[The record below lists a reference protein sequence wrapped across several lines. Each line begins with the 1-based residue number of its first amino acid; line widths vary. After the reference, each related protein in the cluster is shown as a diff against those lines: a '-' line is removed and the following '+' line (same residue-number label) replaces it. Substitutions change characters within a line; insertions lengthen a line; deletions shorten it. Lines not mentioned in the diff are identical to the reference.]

1 LFQWASTIIMQLA
14 CWSSTKWISSSSHL
28 ELTCSCHDIAQIYC
42 WVKQQSLTHSLKLYE
57 ILFIYFRFEKEDH
70 MDNSLLIIVDH
81 KHQILS
87 ILTQINYGSN
97 TEQISL
103 YPDVDSMLH
112 TFQVSCMQLQ
122 NFTVVWCFMSV
133 IVFACLYTKCYR
145 KSKLPRPLLSQQELY
160 RHQYSQNFDFL
171 FQIVIPGWYHG
182 VVL

>member
-1 LFQWASTIIMQLA
+1 
-14 CWSSTKWISSSSHL
+14 
-28 ELTCSCHDIAQIYC
+28 
-42 WVKQQSLTHSLKLYE
+42 
-57 ILFIYFRFEKEDH
+57 

-122 NFTVVWCFMSV
+122 NFTVV
-133 IVFACLYTKCYR
+133 
-145 KSKLPRPLLSQQELY
+145 
-160 RHQYSQNFDFL
+160 
-171 FQIVIPGWYHG
+171 
-182 VVL
+182 

>member
-1 LFQWASTIIMQLA
+1 
-14 CWSSTKWISSSSHL
+14 
-28 ELTCSCHDIAQIYC
+28 
-42 WVKQQSLTHSLKLYE
+42 
-57 ILFIYFRFEKEDH
+57 

-122 NFTVVWCFMSV
+122 NFT
-133 IVFACLYTKCYR
+133 IV
-145 KSKLPRPLLSQQELY
+145 
-160 RHQYSQNFDFL
+160 
-171 FQIVIPGWYHG
+171 
-182 VVL
+182 